1 MAIKI
6 AVIDD
11 SQTALDWV
19 TQQMPAHGFE
29 VVTHDSPIGTQAFII
44 NTQPDLVLLDV
55 RMPGLRGDD
64 LCKMLRGNPKTRDIA
79 IVLYSVIDEGELKS
93 LAAQCEA
100 DGYITK
106 TEDPDLLK
114 DKITELLQNKKG
126 A

>member
-19 TQQMPAHGFE
+19 AQKMPALGFE

-55 RMPGLRGDD
+55 RMPGLRGND

-79 IVLYSVIDEGELKS
+79 IALYSVVDEEELKS
-93 LAAQCEA
+93 LAEQCEA
-100 DGYITK
+100 DGYIAK

-114 DKITELLQNKKG
+114 EKITGLLQEKKG

>member
-1 MAIKI
+1 VATKI

-19 TQQMPAHGFE
+19 TQKMPAHGFE

-55 RMPGLRGDD
+55 RMPGLRGDE
-64 LCKMLRGNPKTRDIA
+64 LCKMLRGNPKTKNIA
-79 IVLYSVIDEGELKS
+79 IALYSVIDEGELKE

-100 DGYITK
+100 DGYIKK

-114 DKITELLQNKKG
+114 QRINQLLQDKQG